1 MRAVVFEKYGRPE
14 DLRLK
19 EVAKP
24 VAGANEVLVRVHA
37 SSVNSWDW
45 ELLRAVPFV
54 NRVMF
59 GLFRPKI
66 QSLGADVAG
75 TVESVGSGVS
85 RFKVGDEVYGDLS
98 GCGWGGFAEYVS
110 AREEML
116 ASKPT
121 NMTFEQAAAV
131 PQAGV
136 LALQG
141 LRCKGRISPGDKVL
155 INGASGGVGTFAVQL
170 AKHYSA
176 EVTGVCRTEKMEL
189 VRSVGADHV
198 IDYTAEDFTRREEK
212 YDLIIDVSASRSV
225 LTCLHALRP
234 GGRYIIIGGRNGVIV
249 QTMFLGP
256 LLSRLGSRKA
266 ALLMHRP
273 NRRDLEVLVT
283 LLDEDKVKS
292 IISHTYPLEEVPQAI
307 QDFAD
312 HKARGKLVIRV

>member
-1 MRAVVFEKYGRPE
+1 
-14 DLRLK
+14 
-19 EVAKP
+19 
-24 VAGANEVLVRVHA
+24 VLVRIHA

-75 TVESVGSGVS
+75 TVEAVGSGVS
-85 RFKVGDEVYGDLS
+85 RFKAGDEVYGDLS
-98 GCGWGGFAEYVS
+98 NCGWGGFAEYVS

-116 ASKPT
+116 AYKPT
-121 NMTFEQAAAV
+121 MLTFEQAAAV

-141 LRCKGRISPGDKVL
+141 LRCKGRIRPGDKVL

-170 AKHYSA
+170 AKYYGA

-189 VRSVGADHV
+189 VRSLGAEHV
-198 IDYTAEDFTRREEK
+198 IDYTAEDFTRSDEE
-212 YDLIIDVSASRSV
+212 YDLIVDVSASRSIFE
-225 LTCLHALRP
+225 CLRALKP
-234 GGRYIIIGGRNGVIV
+234 GGRYIIIGGRNGVIM
-249 QTMFLGP
+249 QTMLLGP

-266 ALLMHRP
+266 TLLMHRP
-273 NRRDLEVLVT
+273 NYSDLEVLAK
-283 LLDEDKVKS
+283 LLDEGMVKP
-292 IISHTYPLEEVPQAI
+292 IISHSYPLNDVPQAI

-312 HKARGKLVIRV
+312 HRARGKFVIRV